1 MISLDIKKETSSLL
15 PPLNIAPTEQKEGA
29 LSFSAL
35 LKGTQELDDK
45 IIQNG
50 SLILALKDEKA
61 PANLLS
67 TQNMQDM
74 IELESL
80 ELDPKVS
87 AAMTPE
93 DLKVLIKQAKQFLK
107 DKIVQSEGFKKAE
120 IDAIPKTLGGLV
132 QVAKKIGIDISKITL
147 EEVKAQIPKASIKS
161 VEPLH
166 VKANSKTTKPQKE
179 QKEPLH
185 VNKEVKQDVVPENE
199 ELPVEIKVKTHK
211 VHTVKTQEIDT
222 TEENLDMAKK
232 ETVKNTQQVKQE
244 VKLTPLFKAQNTIA
258 PEITTQQIVST
269 KVNNLTAQKNPK
281 QKADETLQLL
291 LRGEKVSKND
301 IGLTADFS
309 VATAKVIAPQATK
322 EVDKSLASLLKNDV
336 SDDGDIQTKTDG
348 WNVSKADSFEVKLH
362 EAKQMVKYLS
372 QDVKS
377 AIEDYKSPFTRVKV
391 QLNPQRLGE
400 VDLTIVQRGKN
411 LHINLS
417 SNNTAINTLAMNAN
431 DLKAQLN
438 NNGINNASLNFNSNA
453 QSENS
458 QAGQQEQQRQNQ
470 QRADEE
476 YNYFESKES
485 HEEVISSL
493 EIIVPHYA

>member
-1 MISLDIKKETSSLL
+1 MISLDVKKETSSSLS
-15 PPLNIAPTEQKEGA
+15 PLNTAPPEQEEGA

-35 LKGTQELDDK
+35 LKGTQEVNDE

-61 PANLLS
+61 PD
-67 TQNMQDM
+67 MQGILEFDSL
-74 IELESL
+74 ELESL

-87 AAMTPE
+87 VAMTPKE
-93 DLKVLIKQAKQFLK
+93 LKVLIKEAKQFLK
-107 DKIVQSEGFKKAE
+107 DKITQSEGFKKTE
-120 IDAIPKTLGGLV
+120 IDALPKTLNGLV

-147 EEVKAQIPKASIKS
+147 EEVKSLHVKS
-161 VEPLH
+161 DNKVAKEQKEPLH
-166 VKANSKTTKPQKE
+166 VKSDNKAAKE

-185 VNKEVKQDVVPENE
+185 VNKEVKQDVASENE
-199 ELPVEIKVKTHK
+199 ELPVEIKVKKHK
-211 VHTVKTQEIDT
+211 INTVKSQDFDK
-222 TEENLDMAKK
+222 TEENLDISKK

-244 VKLTPLFKAQNTIA
+244 VKLTPLFKAQSSA
-258 PEITTQQIVST
+258 VEITTQQIVNT

-301 IGLTADFS
+301 IGLTSDFS

-322 EVDKSLASLLKNDV
+322 EVDKSLASLLKNDT
-336 SDDGDIQTKTDG
+336 SDESATQSKTDG
-348 WNVSKADSFEVKLH
+348 LNVAKADSFEVKLN

-400 VDLTIVQRGKN
+400 IDLTIVQRGKN

-431 DLKAQLN
+431 DLKVQLN
-438 NNGINNASLNFNSNA
+438 NNGINNASLNFNSNP
-453 QSENS
+453 QGDNS
-458 QAGQQEQQRQNQ
+458 QAGQQEQHRQHQ

-476 YNYFESKES
+476 YNYFESQEGN
-485 HEEVISSL
+485 EEALSSL